1 MAADTDRIEK
11 KIVLRASR
19 ERVWTAITDA
29 KQFGSWFGAQF
40 DSPFVPGTWVTGGI
54 APTKVDAEVAKM
66 QEPYAGMA
74 CNFMIERIEPMS
86 LFSFHW
92 HPSAV
97 DPDADYTKEPTTLV
111 TFELEEV
118 PEGTLLTIRESGFD
132 QIPLARRAEAFTSN
146 EQGWAIQTTLIERY
160 LSRTT

>member
-97 DPDADYTKEPTTLV
+97 DPDAVSRKNPQLW
-111 TFELEEV
+111 L
-118 PEGTLLTIRESGFD
+118 PSSWRKCRRERS
-132 QIPLARRAEAFTSN
+132 
-146 EQGWAIQTTLIERY
+146 
-160 LSRTT
+160 